1 MNTHDK
7 IELPPLRIPDLED
20 ELTAVLCAAIRW
32 GGSVISSEEYVAA
45 KQRFRAAVNA
55 AIEADRQARGELW
68 GWVIRGTGYRKE
80 WTFTG
85 ESAERLA
92 KRDAFLLGDESR
104 AVPLYVGA
112 APQIPEGFKLVP
124 IEPIDEM
131 IEAGCALYDASL
143 RQRYKAM
150 LEAAPQPT
158 RSSNEVC
165 SLHQQNQGRG
175 ES

>member
-1 MNTHDK
+1 MNTHD
-7 IELPPLRIPDLED
+7 IELPAEFCSGNDIPVTQATIKRE
-20 ELTAVLCAAIRW
+20 RM
-32 GGSVISSEEYVAA
+32 EEIL
-45 KQRFRAAVNA
+45 QA

-112 APQIPEGFKLVP
+112 APQPQQTPEGYALVP
-124 IEPIDEM
+124 IEPTREMVRAGWLIPLTGGDEIM
-131 IEAGCALYDASL
+131 ADCDPDIEKIY
-143 RQRYKAM
+143 RAM
-150 LEAAPQPT
+150 LEAAPQ
-158 RSSNEVC
+158 SKDK
-165 SLHQQNQGRG
+165 
-175 ES
+175 